1 MAIRMYL
8 NWIAFILV
16 GLLLLTSC
24 NRGAS
29 DATTRFTPPRADVR
43 MGELLTLESVSYQ
56 VNEVYTQE
64 SLVLEDSPLGSSSME
79 LQDKSMYFCQVEITV
94 VNHTDQLQT
103 IQLESIQFI
112 GNDGQDYDPLGK
124 LSDNSLAPKETRD
137 FTLTFVVKRGV
148 EVGGVVV
155 VSDLSGEASGV
166 IALQR

>member
-1 MAIRMYL
+1 MANRMHL
-8 NWIAFILV
+8 NWIVYILL

-24 NRGAS
+24 NRGTS

-79 LQDKSMYFCQVEITV
+79 LQDLSMYFCQVEFTL
-94 VNHTDQLQT
+94 VNHTDEFQT
-103 IQLESIQFI
+103 IQIDSVQFI
-112 GNDGQDYDPLGK
+112 GNDGQEYEPLGK
-124 LSDNSLAPKETRD
+124 LSDDSLAPWATRE

-155 VSDLSGEASGV
+155 VSDLLTDDSGV
-166 IALQR
+166 IALRP